1 MNEDGEVPLK
11 TLLAAEKVAAS
22 FITRNLDGLTPEL
35 AQDASEWKGRRQ
47 CTDRG
52 EAAAGVS

>member
-1 MNEDGEVPLK
+1 MALK

-22 FITRNLDGLTPEL
+22 FITRNVDGLAPGL
-35 AQDASEWKGRRQ
+35 AQDASESKGRRR

>member
-1 MNEDGEVPLK
+1 MNEDGEMPLK
-11 TLLAAEKVAAS
+11 TLLAAEKVVAS
-22 FITRNLDGLTPEL
+22 FITRDVDGLAPDL
-35 AQDASEWKGRRQ
+35 AQDASESKGRRG

>member
-1 MNEDGEVPLK
+1 MNEDGEMPLK
-11 TLLAAEKVAAS
+11 TLLAAEKVVAN
-22 FITRNLDGLTPEL
+22 FITRNIDGLASDL
-35 AQDASEWKGRRQ
+35 AQDASKSKGRRR

>member
-1 MNEDGEVPLK
+1 MPLK
-11 TLLAAEKVAAS
+11 TLLAAEKVVAS
-22 FITRNLDGLTPEL
+22 FATRNVDGLAPDL
-35 AQDASEWKGRRQ
+35 AQDASESKGRRR